1 MSRDKI
7 KELLLETKTITEFMG
22 NTVDYII
29 ETNEYGVKGEP
40 LTCYN
45 YSTSWDHLMPVIEK
59 IESLDLSDWY
69 DKGNFANV
77 NVSIESGHCYIFVEL
92 NYDPINNR
100 TFKVEFIEDSC
111 RYVLTTGKGYDTR
124 NCIDLTCDTIFYHE
138 VIGNI
143 HENKE
148 LKK

>member
-1 MSRDKI
+1 MREIKFRVYDSISKTMHNWEYIKHMSLTFFDLEHYTLEQFTGLKDKN
-7 KELLLETKTITEFMG
+7 G
-22 NTVDYII
+22 VDIY
-29 ETNEYGVKGEP
+29 EGDVFY
-40 LTCYN
+40 
-45 YSTSWDHLMPVIEK
+45 
-59 IESLDLSDWY
+59 
-69 DKGNFANV
+69 
-77 NVSIESGHCYIFVEL
+77 
-92 NYDPINNR
+92 INNR

-138 VIGNI
+138 VIRNI